1 MVSTTRTKPSERG
14 GLRRLAVAV
23 CGLLAGGCLM
33 VLAGPIVAG
42 AAAALPGDV
51 AARDLRHRRAVDDE
65 QLLTLI
71 DTRSRALERYGAL
84 EWRRELA
91 TASVVGRGGRPVAPV
106 ALGRSLAQTRI
117 ALEEGPASPQDWLR
131 LAILEARK
139 GNRQAAAAHLS
150 TAMLTGA
157 DMRRLRWGV
166 VDVGFYLWGDLPAE
180 TRMQTLKVLRHAWQ
194 AGTGAERH
202 ALLTGMR
209 ERGFLPL
216 ARTVL
221 SQEDG
226 LQEELDKL

>member
-14 GLRRLAVAV
+14 GVSRLAVAA
-23 CGLLAGGCLM
+23 CGLAAGGCLM

-51 AARDLRHRRAVDDE
+51 AARDLRHRTAVEDE

-91 TASVVGRGGRPVAPV
+91 TASVTARGGRPAEPAAVD
-106 ALGRSLAQTRI
+106 RSLAQTRI

-131 LAILEARK
+131 LAILEAMK
-139 GNRQAAAAHLS
+139 GQRAEAVGHLS
-150 TAMLTGA
+150 TALLTGA

-166 VDVGFYLWGDLPAE
+166 VDVGFYLWGDLPAN
-180 TRMQTLKVLRHAWQ
+180 TRMETLRVLRHAWQ
-194 AGTGAERH
+194 AGTKAERH
-202 ALLTGMR
+202 ALLAGMR
-209 ERGFLPL
+209 DRGFLPL
-216 ARTVL
+216 VRAVL

-226 LQEELDKL
+226 LQEALDKL

>member
-1 MVSTTRTKPSERG
+1 VSTTRTERSERG
-14 GLRRLAVAV
+14 GVRRLAPAA
-23 CGLLAGGCLM
+23 CGLLAGCCLM

-51 AARDLRHRRAVDDE
+51 IARDLRHREAVDDE
-65 QLLTLI
+65 RLLTLI

-91 TASVVGRGGRPVAPV
+91 TASLMARSGRPAEP
-106 ALGRSLAQTRI
+106 AAMDRSLAQTRI

-131 LAILEARK
+131 LTILEAMK
-139 GNRQAAAAHLS
+139 GNRAAAADHLS
-150 TAMLTGA
+150 TALLTGA
-157 DMRRLRWGV
+157 DMRRLRLGV
-166 VDVGFYLWGDLPAE
+166 VDVGFHLWAELPAE
-180 TRMQTLKVLRHAWQ
+180 TRVQTLTALRHAWQ
-194 AGTGAERH
+194 AGTKVERR
-202 ALLTGMR
+202 ALLASMQ

-226 LQEELDKL
+226 LQEVVDKL